1 MATSPMTTNV
11 DNTDMM
17 QVRRVIVDTWQPK
30 GVVRTSQRSD
40 QSEHTSGLKMG
51 ASSGNLAVLG
61 TQVPDCYR
69 VS

>member
-1 MATSPMTTNV
+1 MATSPMNTNV

-40 QSEHTSGLKMG
+40 WSEHTSGLKMG
-51 ASSGNLAVLG
+51 ASNGNLAVLG
-61 TQVPDCYR
+61 TQVPDSYR
-69 VS
+69 IN